1 MSNSLINSAYV
12 GLIAANHTIVSKY
25 LQHPPPIFGRVPARY
40 APPGLHHTVRLLD
53 PNLDAEGGFEQRLAR
68 AAGAAAMHAYEAR
81 RHGGRSALQ
90 PSPNGVTRQLLSPL
104 ELKGLRER
112 EEHAAPKRSA
122 SQGRLRASKSSSTVQ
137 EDPGLGEMCR
147 YCAMFHE
154 LLHEF
159 EDVPL
164 VVLNHGARI
173 QADFDPE
180 KNISEAKIDDF
191 QLLLPQ
197 EEARKALER
206 CHPLTWRVTAPDM
219 FQEVAAAAPTKRA
232 KRFEPIAGNPF
243 TFWGGSGTD
252 EVFLYERAVMPWN
265 EEVSPSVE
273 NILSIRDFANVL
285 VPTEGITK
293 HFQRNGRKLHG
304 PGPTVVER
312 VRKAVQPSIGEHP
325 HALHR
330 ALRKT
335 PWSSE
340 ETRVLAYRY
349 SLAQCLRSSYGIGSE
364 ENGGLDIDDGTFSG
378 SAVHYSQLSADLV
391 GHLTEDDLDHLRG
404 ALRLHY
410 RRPDGEPEDAAKLA
424 IKYLDDAK
432 AAARDPSKPAV
443 DRATLIRNVAGQLKL
458 LWKGEE
464 PWLLTISSKKRLRYT
479 FPRNAPANLWQILT
493 WITPA
498 FLFTFIN
505 RSVCQLPHVL
515 MQERNEKRNKRA
527 KA

>member
-12 GLIAANHTIVSKY
+12 GLIAANQIIVSKY
-25 LQHPPPIFGRVPARY
+25 SRHPPPVFGRIPARY

-53 PNLDAEGGFEQRLAR
+53 PSLDEEGGFEQRLSR

-81 RHGGRSALQ
+81 RDGVRHALQ
-90 PSPNGVTRQLLSPL
+90 PSTTGVTQQLLSAG
-104 ELKGLRER
+104 ELKRLRER
-112 EEHAAPKRSA
+112 EEHVQPRRSA
-122 SQGRLRASKSSSTVQ
+122 AQRRPKARAPSPTER
-137 EDPGLGEMCR
+137 EDPGLGQMCR
-147 YCAMFHE
+147 YCTMFQE

-159 EDVPL
+159 QDVPM

-232 KRFEPIAGNPF
+232 RRFEPVTGDPF
-243 TFWGGSGTD
+243 RFWGGSGTD

-273 NILSIRDFANVL
+273 NILSIRAFANVL
-285 VPTEGITK
+285 VPTEEIAA
-293 HFQRNGRKLHG
+293 HFKRGGSRAHN
-304 PGPTVVER
+304 PGSTVVDR
-312 VRKAVQPSIGEHP
+312 IRKAVQPSIGEHP
-325 HALHR
+325 HALR
-330 ALRKT
+330 SALRRA
-335 PWSSE
+335 PWSKE

-364 ENGGLDIDDGTFSG
+364 ENGGLDIDDGIFSG
-378 SAVHYSQLSADLV
+378 SAVHYSKLSADLV
-391 GHLTEDDLDHLRG
+391 GNLTRDDLNHLRG
-404 ALRLHY
+404 ALQLHY
-410 RRPDGEPEDAAKLA
+410 RRPNGELEDAAKRA
-424 IKYLDDAK
+424 IGYLDGAEKAAQDPAK
-432 AAARDPSKPAV
+432 AQEDLGK
-443 DRATLIRNVAGQLKL
+443 LIGNVAEQLKI
-458 LWKGEE
+458 LWNGED

-479 FPRNAPANLWQILT
+479 FPRNAPANLWQLLT

-515 MQERNEKRNKRA
+515 MQERNEKRSKQA